1 MVLDALERP
10 SGCAGKTLFGL
21 TCHSGAGS
29 QFTSSHYGAS
39 DIDVTLAAAYA
50 TTLDVLSEEVRFS
63 SHRAIHD
70 RPRSERPGHE
80 TKRLKPEGVWTTLC
94 SNGFVEGRNS
104 SQLVML
110 PRRLRDRGQD
120 RPDVLVASELG
131 DHSRALSPGADVEN
145 HKGFGDMP
153 SAVTAA
159 RRPR

>member
-1 MVLDALERP
+1 MHNVSTDP
-10 SGCAGKTLFGL
+10 WS
-21 TCHSGAGS
+21 
-29 QFTSSHYGAS
+29 TSNSTSLQEKQGAS

-110 PRRLRDRGQD
+110 PRRLRDRGQG
-120 RPDVLVASELG
+120 RPDVLMASELA

-145 HKGFGDMP
+145 HKGFGDML